1 VRVAVL
7 GGGGF
12 RVPLVHRALDRSRL
26 TVDQIVLHDVSANRL
41 SVISAVLDDRR
52 VATTTDLETAVTGAH
67 VVLSA
72 IRVGGNAARV
82 RDERNALALGLI
94 GQETIGAG
102 GLSYALRCV
111 PEVRRI
117 AEVIAR
123 RAPEAWVVSM
133 TNPAGVVTETMRP
146 LLGDRVIGV
155 CDSPVGLIRRTAE
168 AIGLHG
174 RGVSDL
180 DVDYI
185 GLNHHGWLRSLA
197 DPGTAD
203 GLPPLL
209 ADTDRLGSFEEGRLF
224 GADLLR
230 SLGTIPNE
238 YLYYFYCARE
248 AVAAIVRA
256 GETRG
261 EQIAA
266 SQSSYYAAAAASPS
280 RAAELWQAANRDR
293 NASYHAELRAPK
305 QARAEID
312 VENGGYEGV
321 AVALLESLT
330 GGAPTRLILNV
341 ANGSTIPQLPAD
353 AVIET
358 VCAVDAN
365 GARPVPTKP
374 LTLHQLGLLAAVKSS
389 ERDAID
395 AALTRSRDL
404 AVRAFATHP
413 LIGSGPAA
421 NELARLWWESI
432 QP

>member
-1 VRVAVL
+1 MRVAVL

-12 RVPLVHRALDRSRL
+12 RVPLVHRALVRSRL
-26 TVDQIVLHDVSANRL
+26 PIAEIVLHDVSATRL
-41 SVISAVLDDRR
+41 GVISSVLDDRR
-52 VATTTDLETAVTGAH
+52 VSTTTDLEAAVTGADI
-67 VVLSA
+67 VLSA

-82 RDERNALALGLI
+82 RDERQALALGLI

-102 GLSYALRCV
+102 GLAYALRCV
-111 PEVRRI
+111 PEARRI

-123 RAPEAWVVSM
+123 RAPAAWVVSM

-155 CDSPVGLIRRTAE
+155 CDSPVGLVRRTAE
-168 AIGLHG
+168 AVGLDG
-174 RGVSDL
+174 RAVADL
-180 DVDYI
+180 EVDYI

-203 GLPPLL
+203 ALPALL
-209 ADTDRLGSFEEGRLF
+209 ADPDRLESFEEGRLF
-224 GADLLR
+224 GGDLLR

-248 AVAAIVRA
+248 ALAAIVRA
-256 GETRG
+256 GQTRG
-261 EQIAA
+261 EQVAA
-266 SQSSYYAAAAASPS
+266 TQTSFYAAASGSPDQ
-280 RAAELWQAANRDR
+280 AGALWQATNRAR
-293 NASYHAELRAPK
+293 NASYHAELRSPDEE
-305 QARAEID
+305 RAEVD
-312 VENGGYEGV
+312 VEEGGYEGV

-330 GGAPTRLILNV
+330 GGSPTRLILNV
-341 ANGSTIPQLPAD
+341 ANGTTIAQLPAD

-358 VCAVDAN
+358 VCEVDAA
-365 GARPVPTKP
+365 GARPLATKA
-374 LTLHQLGLLAAVKSS
+374 LTLDQLGLLAAVKSS

-395 AALTRSRDL
+395 AALTRSRAL

-421 NELARLWWESI
+421 IALARSWWESV